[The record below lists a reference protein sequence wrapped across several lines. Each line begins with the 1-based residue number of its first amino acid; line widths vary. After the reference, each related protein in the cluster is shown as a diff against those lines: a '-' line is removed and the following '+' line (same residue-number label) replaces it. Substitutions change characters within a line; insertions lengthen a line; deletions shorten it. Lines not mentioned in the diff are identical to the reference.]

1 MLVNILC
8 YIVISDFSKSLKD
21 TSGLSSQIAAGKQ
34 TIKVCSSFAA
44 LSGNTDSGV
53 GFKQM
58 LNVSFTF
65 VNAIAMTMMNTGRER
80 LIRTW
85 LIRSST

>member
-1 MLVNILC
+1 MSRNTMLVNILY

-34 TIKVCSSFAA
+34 PIKVCSSFAA
-44 LSGNTDSGV
+44 LSGNTDYGV

-65 VNAIAMTMMNTGRER
+65 VKAIAMTMMNR
-80 LIRTW
+80 IK
-85 LIRSST
+85 SQV